1 MLIKESQIRSIIRH
15 LLLEVSEY
23 KLGTTVELGKFT
35 SPPNAGLIVVGK
47 ESTGISGVDMYFV
60 LRDSTSK
67 FNQSYFKSNPGQY
80 QIASANDI
88 QKAFKLNNDD
98 ETFLY
103 SSDDAY
109 KGELYKQAPSLKNL
123 VLKAKKGMIA
133 KTMLGS
139 KSLGR
144 SSEISYEDKSLVD
157 LISEFNIP
165 IKQKGFE
172 GWIDDYNRAKKE
184 FPKTFFFLEL
194 ADLSG
199 ITSWPEL
206 GKTIE
211 ERYDP
216 ARKNAPTKSEDV
228 ELALNMFFSLP
239 IGLLFTLSGGRLTL
253 KALNSASKQLQRVG
267 SKRSVPWIVQA
278 IKDVIAASDSYAK
291 LLRSPEFLKKILI
304 NLGESLGI
312 KKAALINFTNKITPI
327 IWKTATTMDTFI
339 YRFGERLF
347 TMFALDNMKDYITQT
362 GAEFLSS
369 EPMIKE
375 YEKRY
380 GDFREVLKTALAY
393 GERKTPITLKNL
405 MNAQTKR
412 M

>member
-1 MLIKESQIRSIIRH
+1 
-15 LLLEVSEY
+15 
-23 KLGTTVELGKFT
+23 
-35 SPPNAGLIVVGK
+35 
-47 ESTGISGVDMYFV
+47 
-60 LRDSTSK
+60 
-67 FNQSYFKSNPGQY
+67 
-80 QIASANDI
+80 
-88 QKAFKLNNDD
+88 
-98 ETFLY
+98 
-103 SSDDAY
+103 
-109 KGELYKQAPSLKNL
+109 
-123 VLKAKKGMIA
+123 
-133 KTMLGS
+133 
-139 KSLGR
+139 
-144 SSEISYEDKSLVD
+144 
-157 LISEFNIP
+157 
-165 IKQKGFE
+165 
-172 GWIDDYNRAKKE
+172 AKKE

-216 ARKNAPTKSEDV
+216 ARKNPPTKSEDV

-239 IGLLFTLSGGRLTL
+239 IGLLFTLSSGRLTL

-267 SKRSVPWIVQA
+267 SKRSVPWIAQA

-375 YEKRY
+375 YEKHY

-393 GERKTPITLKNL
+393 GER
-405 MNAQTKR
+405 
-412 M
+412 